1 MDIQAVLDRYH
12 SDMQAVEALLSE
24 QVKAD
29 NLELTQANAELLNA
43 GGKRIRPLFVLMCSR
58 FGDMDA
64 DWVVPLAAAVEMIHM
79 ATLVHDDVIDDAQTR
94 RGRPTVRAKWG
105 NLAAMYAGDY
115 LLGRALGLL
124 TQIPNLQIHRE
135 MSDAIVRMC
144 EGEIEQIED
153 FYNWRQSLR
162 RYLRRVERKTA
173 LLISVSCSLG
183 AVAAGA
189 APESVR
195 VLRRFGY
202 YTGMAFQITDDVL
215 DYVADADVVGKPVGG
230 DLRQGNLTL
239 PALHAARESAVG
251 EVLRATVQ
259 PSMHGSDIDR
269 ALELVRRSDGL
280 PFARDLARRYME
292 KAMVLLEQLESG
304 QLRTDLAS
312 VAQFVNA
319 RMS

>member
-24 QVKAD
+24 QVKGQNA
-29 NLELTQANAELLNA
+29 ELTQANAELLNA

-64 DWVVPLAAAVEMIHM
+64 DWVIPLAAAVEMIHM

-144 EGEIEQIED
+144 EGEIEQIQD

-269 ALELVRRSDGL
+269 ALDLVRRSDGL

-292 KAMVLLEQLESG
+292 KAMVLLDQLETG

>member
-1 MDIQAVLDRYH
+1 MDRYQ
-12 SDMQAVEALLSE
+12 SEMQAVEFVLRE
-24 QVKAD
+24 QVQAD
-29 NLELTQANAELLNA
+29 NEELTRANAELLNA

-58 FGDMDA
+58 FGDTEA
-64 DWVVPLAAAVEMIHM
+64 DWVIPLAAAVEMIHM
-79 ATLVHDDVIDDAQTR
+79 ATLVHDDVIDNALTR
-94 RGRPTVRAKWG
+94 RGRPTVRAQWG

-115 LLGRALGLL
+115 LLGRALSLL

-135 MSDAIVRMC
+135 MSEAIVRMC

-183 AVAAGA
+183 ALAAGA
-189 APESVR
+189 SQESVR

-215 DYVADADVVGKPVGG
+215 DYVADAKVVGKPVGG

-239 PALHAARESAVG
+239 PALHAARQSAVG
-251 EVLRATVQ
+251 AELRATVQ
-259 PSMHGSDIDR
+259 PSMHGSDVDR
-269 ALELVRRSDGL
+269 ALDLVRQSDGL

-292 KAMVLLEQLESG
+292 KAMRLLGQLETG
-304 QLRTDLAS
+304 QLQSDLAS